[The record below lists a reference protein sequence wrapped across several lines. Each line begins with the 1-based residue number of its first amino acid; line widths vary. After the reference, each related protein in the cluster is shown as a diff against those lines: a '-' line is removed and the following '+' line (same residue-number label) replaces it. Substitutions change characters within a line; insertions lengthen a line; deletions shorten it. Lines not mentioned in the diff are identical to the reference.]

1 MALNLVDIVI
11 LVILGIFLL
20 KGVFRGLL
28 KEVCSLLGLVCGG
41 LLAFYLHLPLAQW
54 IMGMFHW
61 PSQLCVTL
69 AFLIIFISTILIF
82 GALGYVLNRF
92 VKLVLLGGLN
102 RLAGALFGF
111 LQGVLLLALI
121 LFALHSASAP
131 DGVHQQLRGSELSP
145 PFAKLGEV
153 VFSVSRDLALH

>member
-1 MALNLVDIVI
+1 MNLADIVI
-11 LVILGIFLL
+11 LVILGVFLL
-20 KGVFRGLL
+20 KGVLRGLL

-61 PSQLCVTL
+61 PSKLCVTL
-69 AFLIIFISTILIF
+69 AFLIVFISTLLVF

-92 VKLVLLGGLN
+92 LKLALLGGLN
-102 RLAGALFGF
+102 RLAGGLFGF

-121 LFALHSASAP
+121 VFALASAP
-131 DGVHQQLRGSELSP
+131 VPAGVNQMLRKSELSP
-145 PFAKLGEV
+145 PFAKLGES
-153 VFSVSRDLALH
+153 VFSTSRKLALR

>member
-20 KGVFRGLL
+20 KGVLRGLL
-28 KEVCSLLGLVCGG
+28 KEVCSLFGLVCGG

-69 AFLIIFISTILIF
+69 AFLIIFISTLLIF
-82 GALGYVLNRF
+82 AALGYVLNRF
-92 VKLVLLGGLN
+92 LKLVLLGGLN

-111 LQGVLLLALI
+111 LQGALVLALI
-121 LFALHSASAP
+121 VFALQSASVP
-131 DGVHQQLRGSELSP
+131 NGVRQELRASELSP

-153 VFSVSRDLALH
+153 IFLTSRDLALR